1 KIARRDDGM
10 ADADRRGHPARV
22 SRGSET
28 LPLLSQGDGMRA
40 QLARSF
46 VVPHAGLV
54 LSGLL
59 IMVSASA
66 AEAKSDADDESRL
79 FGDWKGES
87 IVVAKNSVAKDEV
100 VVWHISKAKE
110 PGKVRVTAD
119 KIVNGQS
126 ITMGTGHWEYDKT
139 KKTITW
145 KNKVGVWKLS
155 VDGNT

>member
-1 KIARRDDGM
+1 
-10 ADADRRGHPARV
+10 
-22 SRGSET
+22 
-28 LPLLSQGDGMRA
+28 MRA

-46 VVPHAGLV
+46 LVLPAGLV
-54 LSGLL
+54 ICGLL
-59 IMVSASA
+59 ITVTAPA
-66 AEAKSDADDESRL
+66 TEAKADGDDESPL

-87 IVVAKNSVAKDEV
+87 IVVAKGSAAKDEV

-126 ITMGTGHWEYDKT
+126 ITMGTGDWDYDKS

-155 VDGNT
+155 VDGDTMKGTLTLADRTVFRRVSLQRSGSGHRRAG